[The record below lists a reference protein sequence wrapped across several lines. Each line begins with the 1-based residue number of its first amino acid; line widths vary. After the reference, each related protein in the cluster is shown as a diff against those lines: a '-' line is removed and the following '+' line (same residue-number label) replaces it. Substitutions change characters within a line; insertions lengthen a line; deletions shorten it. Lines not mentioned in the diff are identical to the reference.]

1 MVDEPLNLLIVDD
14 QKLFSENLKIMI
26 ELKIP
31 GPKVVNI
38 ASNGY
43 EALEMYQK
51 LNPNLI
57 LLDIRMPKMDG
68 VEFIRQL
75 HTMNTCTK
83 IIVLTTFDDDQYVFE
98 ALKYGVAGYLLKQ
111 IEPDDLVKAILE
123 VHNGGTLVSP
133 QVTKKLIKE
142 VIRYRIIDLKI
153 PDDAF
158 QKLTLRELDVLKQIG
173 LGKDNREIAQNLQLA
188 EGTVRNYVS
197 NIYEKLN
204 LKDRGQAIRYA
215 ILHGLN
221 ENNDN

>member
-1 MVDEPLNLLIVDD
+1 MIDESLNLLIVDD

-31 GPKVVNI
+31 GAKVVGI

-75 HTMNTCTK
+75 HTMNTSTR

-98 ALKYGVAGYLLKQ
+98 ALKYGAAGYLLKQ
-111 IEPDDLVKAILE
+111 IEPDDLAKAILE
-123 VHNGGTLVSP
+123 VHNGGTLISP
-133 QVTKKLIKE
+133 QVTKKLIRE
-142 VIRYRIIDLKI
+142 VIRYRITDSEI
-153 PDDAF
+153 PDDAI
-158 QKLTLRELDVLKQIG
+158 QKLTPRELDVLKQIG

-188 EGTVRNYVS
+188 EGTVRNHVS

>member
-1 MVDEPLNLLIVDD
+1 MIDAPLRLLIVDD

-26 ELKIP
+26 ELKVP
-31 GPKVVNI
+31 GAKVVGI
-38 ASNGY
+38 AGNGY
-43 EALEMYQK
+43 EALEMYQE

-68 VEFIRQL
+68 VEFIRRL
-75 HTMNTCTK
+75 HTMNTRTR

-98 ALKYGVAGYLLKQ
+98 ALKYGAAGYLLKQ
-111 IEPDDLVKAILE
+111 IEPDDLAKAILE

-142 VIRYRIIDLKI
+142 VIRYRITDSEI
-153 PDDAF
+153 PDDVL
-158 QKLTLRELDVLKQIG
+158 QKLTPRELDVLKQIG
-173 LGKDNREIAQNLQLA
+173 LGKDNREIAQSLQLA
-188 EGTVRNYVS
+188 EGTVRNHVS

>member
-1 MVDEPLNLLIVDD
+1 MVDEPLNILIVDD

-26 ELKIP
+26 ELKVP
-31 GPKVVNI
+31 GAKVVGI
-38 ASNGY
+38 AGNGY
-43 EALEMYQK
+43 EALEMYQA

-68 VEFIRQL
+68 VEFIRRL
-75 HTMNTCTK
+75 HTMNTSAR

-98 ALKYGVAGYLLKQ
+98 ALKYGAVGYLLKQ
-111 IEPDDLVKAILE
+111 IEPDDLAKAILE

-142 VIRYRIIDLKI
+142 VIRYRITDSEI
-153 PDDAF
+153 PDDAL
-158 QKLTLRELDVLKQIG
+158 QKLTPRELDVLKQIG

-188 EGTVRNYVS
+188 EGTVRNHVS

-221 ENNDN
+221 EKNN